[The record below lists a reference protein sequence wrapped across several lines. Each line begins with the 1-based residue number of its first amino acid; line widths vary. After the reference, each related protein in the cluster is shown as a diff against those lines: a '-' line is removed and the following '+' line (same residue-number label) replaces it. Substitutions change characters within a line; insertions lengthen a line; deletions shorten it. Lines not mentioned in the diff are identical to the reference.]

1 MVNKI
6 DWSHSSWGLQ
16 CIRNY
21 KSGSGKCHI
30 LWQMLW
36 DGTQGRRST
45 AILNLQV
52 GDHLPEVVTSKLKS
66 GRETGVTKS
75 LSVIIFFDEGSS
87 TVEEKQGTKCV
98 PCREKSC
105 KWQNPRRVIRK
116 AEAAE
121 YKTGIGSFL
130 FRQTWRHFT
139 YLSYLISSAA
149 FNSAISYKHT
159 QRKDKKLSFQKN
171 YKRFERNNP
180 SKIAGSDRGKEVAI
194 GRRQLKCHR
203 KAKGPPW
210 WPPKAQGI
218 ILYYSKWYPW
228 WFRVK
233 KKKNKLHV
241 VYCLQNRAKRT
252 FKTYLY
258 PKWF

>member
-1 MVNKI
+1 M
-6 DWSHSSWGLQ
+6 
-16 CIRNY
+16 
-21 KSGSGKCHI
+21 
-30 LWQMLW
+30 
-36 DGTQGRRST
+36 
-45 AILNLQV
+45 
-52 GDHLPEVVTSKLKS
+52 
-66 GRETGVTKS
+66 
-75 LSVIIFFDEGSS
+75 
-87 TVEEKQGTKCV
+87 EEKQGTKCV

-139 YLSYLISSAA
+139 YLSYIISSAA

-159 QRKDKKLSFQKN
+159 QWKDKKLSFQKN

-203 KAKGPPW
+203 KAQGPPW

-228 WFRVK
+228 WLRVK
-233 KKKNKLHV
+233 KKKKNYTWYT
-241 VYCLQNRAKRT
+241 VYRIEQRELSRHICIQNG
-252 FKTYLY
+252 FKSTIKYLAGGI
-258 PKWF
+258 KMEMGWDL